1 MALEGRSLTLDA
13 AVMYIRHDVPV
24 DQPAHSVRRELLE
37 SPERWLPAS
46 VASPLGDRR
55 YLTRVGFSAAAARI
69 SKRVELTV
77 GQPEHQGDWLVVPV
91 AWRASGASQLFP
103 VLDGKLTVQPL
114 GPHSS
119 IVWMGATY
127 QPPLGALGHE
137 IDDVAMHSVASA
149 TIQDFVQGVASRL
162 AELAASHPA

>member
-1 MALEGRSLTLDA
+1 MALAARPPALDA

-37 SPERWLPAS
+37 PPERWLPAS

-55 YLTRVGFSAAAARI
+55 YLTRVGFSAAVGRI

-77 GQPEHQGDWLVVPV
+77 GQPEHQGAWLIVPV

-119 IVWMGATY
+119 IVWIGASY
-127 QPPLGALGHE
+127 QPPLGALGHG
-137 IDDVAMHSVASA
+137 IDEAAMHNVATA
-149 TIQDFVQGVASRL
+149 TIEDFVQGVAARL
-162 AELAASHPA
+162 SELAAGRPA

>member
-1 MALEGRSLTLDA
+1 
-13 AVMYIRHDVPV
+13 MYIRHDVPV
-24 DQPAHSVRRELLE
+24 DQPAHDVRRELLE

-55 YLTRVGFSAAAARI
+55 YLIRVGFSAGAARI
-69 SKRVELTV
+69 SKRVELTL

-119 IVWMGATY
+119 VVWLGATY

-137 IDDVAMHSVASA
+137 IDDAALHNVASA
-149 TIQDFVQGVASRL
+149 TIEDFVQGVATRL
-162 AELAASHPA
+162 SELAAGHPA